1 MIGTKKFFGQTQK
14 EINGLIHIVH
24 PCVFP
29 SFSYRCKNEVVKQN
43 GEWVEKRPPS
53 GCGTGGQAGAGGNSA
68 ASSSSSATNQVEQ
81 KKPSSAGFFSS
92 ALSSVFAMAVR

>member
-43 GEWVEKRPPS
+43 GEWVEKRPP
-53 GCGTGGQAGAGGNSA
+53 QWVWDRGAGGRRW
-68 ASSSSSATNQVEQ
+68 Q
-81 KKPSSAGFFSS
+81 
-92 ALSSVFAMAVR
+92 LSCVLQLLRDEPGGAEEAK